1 MLSSSSSSS
10 SLSPPP
16 LIAHASAIDTVAA
29 AEAETDAEADAV
41 TATAVAVELECST
54 YAGPMRWRWNPG
66 GRGAKT
72 QTLRA
77 LPLADAPALR
87 PRAPPLRSFPARE
100 LRLLPG
106 TRFAS
111 AAATNVAF
119 LKALE
124 PARLFWTL
132 RATAGLP
139 QPPGARPYG
148 GWEAP
153 GAGIRGHF
161 VGHYLGAL
169 GTASA
174 AAPDDAALRGRVDDA
189 LVLLEACQRAHTAR
203 GAATA
208 GYLSAFPPREFEEVE
223 KLCDPPPPGG
233 CRAWVPHYAVHKLLA
248 GLLAM
253 HEALGRAA
261 AGALPLVLG
270 MADYLWR
277 RAAAARLAY
286 GTAAWREGLN
296 YEVGALSETYAQL
309 AALTSNASWLR
320 AAALFDRACFTGPLA
335 LAGAHHRREPRAG
348 GGGGG
353 GGGSDFGGIG
363 KKAQPDLTARGRR
376 AGRER
381 EWWQSAEEQAA
392 AEAAMRGMHANA
404 NLAYILGAAARYEL
418 TGESRAR
425 DAVLAFWRQLQGAYS
440 YVTGGSSYQEEWRQ
454 PWAQPRDLE
463 ARGASIWPAHD
474 HQESCVTHNT
484 MLLSRRLA
492 AWSGA
497 PRPRAEDGELQ
508 AKGSEGGGGG
518 ESSAPPPP
526 RGDGASG
533 LLAHAE
539 WYERALH
546 NGVLGTQRGV
556 QPGAMVYML
565 PLGGGV
571 SKAGGN
577 HKWSNGESRAQP
589 RLQPE
594 PRSPPPPEPPP
605 ASPGCVAVQTF
616 GAAWVRAS
624 RPSLGCTTLSSSRAA
639 TARWRG
645 WAAAATAVLLPMRT
659 VVQGPRRARAGQRVG
674 WRARRRARRNCTRC
688 SWFRPSSRGWR
699 VAASCAWRPTRL
711 ATCPRARYSAC
722 GCGFGPPT
730 AHGAVRHAARACFC
744 ACQAGRWLLRRRW
757 CGRAARR

>member
-1 MLSSSSSSS
+1 MIAHGRGRLAASGSASRGSASSSFLRTCRVLLVTTVACIGVLWLRRSPPTSPLTAGGTRHSSGRPGQGARPETIDTALLSSSSSLSSS

-16 LIAHASAIDTVAA
+16 LVEHASAIDTKAA
-29 AEAETDAEADAV
+29 AEAEKDAEADAE
-41 TATAVAVELECST
+41 AAAADAASAVELECST

-189 LVLLEACQRAHTAR
+189 LALLEACQRAHTAR

-248 GLLAM
+248 GLLVM
-253 HEALGRAA
+253 HEAIGRAA

-277 RAAAARLAY
+277 RAAAARLAR
-286 GTAAWREGLN
+286 GAAAWREGLN

-335 LAGAHHRREPRAG
+335 LAGAHHRREHRG
-348 GGGGG
+348 S
-353 GGGSDFGGIG
+353 GGSSDGGGIG
-363 KKAQPDLTARGRR
+363 QKAQPDLAARSRR

-392 AEAAMRGMHANA
+392 AEGAMRGMHANA

-454 PWAQPRDLE
+454 PWAQPKDLE
-463 ARGASIWPAHD
+463 ARGASSWPAHD

-492 AWSGA
+492 AWGGA
-497 PRPRAEDGELQ
+497 PRPEDGELQ
-508 AKGSEGGGGG
+508 AKGGKGGEGGAL
-518 ESSAPPPP
+518 SP
-526 RGDGASG
+526 RRSDGASG

-577 HKWSNGESRAQP
+577 HKWSNGESRAKP
-589 RLQPE
+589 PLQPE
-594 PRSPPPPEPPP
+594 PCSPLPPDPPPT
-605 ASPGCVAVQTF
+605 SPGCVAAQTF

-624 RPSLGCTTLSSSRAA
+624 RPSLGCTTQSSSRAA

-645 WAAAATAVLLPMRT
+645 RAVAATAVLLPVRT
-659 VVQGPRRARAGQRVG
+659 VAQGPRRARAGQRVG
-674 WRARRRARRNCTRC
+674 RRAR
-688 SWFRPSSRGWR
+688 
-699 VAASCAWRPTRL
+699 
-711 ATCPRARYSAC
+711 
-722 GCGFGPPT
+722 
-730 AHGAVRHAARACFC
+730 
-744 ACQAGRWLLRRRW
+744 
-757 CGRAARR
+757 